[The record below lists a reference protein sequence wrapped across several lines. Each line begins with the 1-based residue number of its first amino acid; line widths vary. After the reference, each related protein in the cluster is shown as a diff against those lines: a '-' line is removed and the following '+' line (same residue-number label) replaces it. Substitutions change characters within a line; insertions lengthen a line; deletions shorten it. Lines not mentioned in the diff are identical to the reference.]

1 VTVDVESA
9 LPTQTS
15 GPRSVGAAGVAPPS
29 GRVEAVTRA
38 RARRGDL
45 DIAKG
50 IGILLVVFGHLVAR
64 TPPHGAGWY
73 SFLKDAVYAFHMAF
87 FMYLSGYVT
96 FMTGAAR
103 TPPPEWASLI
113 RKRAFRLLLPFLL
126 FGLAIVAGKWA
137 ASRFLYV
144 DNVPSS
150 GSQALLGLVW
160 DTDSSP
166 ATSVW
171 YILVLFVLCVVT
183 PVLIWAGRGRLYLLT
198 AVAAVLYLVPA
209 PHVMYLDRIAHFT
222 VFFVL
227 GGLAAEAGERWMRA
241 VDRSLWWTLPA
252 LVVLVVAGVWLLPFN
267 GWQMSAKLFVCG
279 VISMPALHGLAR
291 LRPLARSRILLTAG
305 TYTFVI
311 YLLNTPFIGLAKGLL
326 MKLLAWDG
334 AGFLVYAPVLMVA
347 GTLGPILTKRLLL
360 QRVRFLDR
368 MTD

>member
-1 VTVDVESA
+1 M
-9 LPTQTS
+9 LPKP
-15 GPRSVGAAGVAPPS
+15 GGRPAEVVGARVVQPS
-29 GRVEAVTRA
+29 SRVEVATRA
-38 RARRGDL
+38 RVRRLDL

-50 IGILLVVFGHLVAR
+50 LGILLVVFGHLVAR
-64 TPPHGAGWY
+64 TPPHGVGWY
-73 SFLKDAVYAFHMAF
+73 VFLKDAVYAFHMAF

-103 TPPPEWASLI
+103 TPPSEWPSLI
-113 RKRAFRLLLPFLL
+113 GKRAFRLLLPFLF
-126 FGLAIVAGKWA
+126 FGLAIVVGKWA
-137 ASRFLYV
+137 ASRYLYV

-171 YILVLFVLCVVT
+171 YIMVLFVLCVVT

-198 AVAAVLYLVPA
+198 FVAALLYLLPV
-209 PHVMYLDRIAHFT
+209 PHVMYLDRVAHFS

-252 LVVLVVAGVWLLPFN
+252 MVVVVVAGVWLLPFN
-267 GWQMSAKLFVCG
+267 GWLMSAKLFVCG
-279 VISMPALHGLAR
+279 AISMPALHGLAR
-291 LRPLARSRILLTAG
+291 LGPLARSRILLAAG

-334 AGFLVYAPVLMVA
+334 AGFLVYVPVLMAA

-360 QRVRFLDR
+360 KRVGFLDR

>member
-1 VTVDVESA
+1 MLPKPTGMPGDV
-9 LPTQTS
+9 
-15 GPRSVGAAGVAPPS
+15 VGAPAVQPS
-29 GRVEAVTRA
+29 PRVEVVTRE
-38 RARRGDL
+38 RVRRLDL

-50 IGILLVVFGHLVAR
+50 LGILLVVFGHLVAR
-64 TPPHGAGWY
+64 TPPHGVAWY
-73 SFLKDAVYAFHMAF
+73 LFLKDVVYAFHMAF

-103 TPPPEWASLI
+103 TPPSEWPSLI
-113 RKRAFRLLLPFLL
+113 GKRAFRLLLPFLL
-126 FGLAIVAGKWA
+126 FGLAIVVGKWA
-137 ASRFLYV
+137 ASGYLYV

-150 GSQALLGLVW
+150 GSRALLGLVW

-171 YILVLFVLCVVT
+171 YIMVLFVLCVVT
-183 PVLIWAGRGRLYLLT
+183 PVLVWAGRGRPYLLT
-198 AVAAVLYLVPA
+198 GVAAVLYVLPV
-209 PHVMYLDRIAHFT
+209 PHVMYLDRVAHFS

-241 VDRSLWWTLPA
+241 VDRGLKWTVPA
-252 LVVLVVAGVWLLPFN
+252 MVVLVVAGVWLLPFN
-267 GWQMSAKLFVCG
+267 GWLMSAKLFVCG

-291 LRPLARSRILLTAG
+291 LSPFARSRILLTAG

-334 AGFLVYAPVLMVA
+334 AGFLVYVPVLMAA

-360 QRVRFLDR
+360 RRVRFLDR